1 MTVFVNRL
9 AVELSE
15 HDNILSLLEKL
26 EIVSTKG
33 IAVAINEQIIRKD
46 CWPSFQFSENDQVLI
61 IKATQGG

>member
-1 MTVFVNRL
+1 MNVFVNRS

-15 HDNILSLLEKL
+15 QANILALLEKL
-26 EIVSTKG
+26 EIASPKG

-46 CWPSFQFSENDQVLI
+46 RWDSFQLSENDQVLI